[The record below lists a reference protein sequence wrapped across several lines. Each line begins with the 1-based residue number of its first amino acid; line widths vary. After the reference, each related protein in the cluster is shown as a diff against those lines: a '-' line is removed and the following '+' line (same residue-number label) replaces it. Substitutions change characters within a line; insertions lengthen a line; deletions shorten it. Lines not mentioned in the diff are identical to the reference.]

1 MLMRTRG
8 RVKERAI
15 PLRVIPSGGVVPV
28 QVVREV
34 SREKTYPD
42 GTEIR
47 RAASWLAELSL

>member
-1 MLMRTRG
+1 
-8 RVKERAI
+8 
-15 PLRVIPSGGVVPV
+15 VVPV